1 MSVGVSLLLCLPGGC
16 SGVML
21 PFANP
26 LFPDLSST
34 SSVIPAG
41 NPSTWNLSPEGSLG
55 CLHGTSSQGEV
66 QDVGGLRGKSCL
78 PPISLGYKE
87 KFQARENMFFP
98 FE

>member
-26 LFPDLSST
+26 LFPDLSSS

-41 NPSTWNLSPEGSLG
+41 NPSTWSLSPEGSLG
-55 CLHGTSSQGEV
+55 CLWGSHRV
-66 QDVGGLRGKSCL
+66 MQDLGGLRAKSCL
-78 PPISLGYKE
+78 PPVSLGYKD
-87 KFQARENMFFP
+87 KFQARENVFFP

>member
-34 SSVIPAG
+34 SSMIPAG
-41 NPSTWNLSPEGSLG
+41 NPSTWKLCGI
-55 CLHGTSSQGEV
+55 CTHGLMQDSGVLREKSS
-66 QDVGGLRGKSCL
+66 L
-78 PPISLGYKE
+78 PPVSLGYKE
-87 KFQARENMFFP
+87 KFQARENVFFP

>member
-26 LFPDLSST
+26 LFPDLSSS

-41 NPSTWNLSPEGSLG
+41 NPSTWSLSPEGSLG
-55 CLHGTSSQGEV
+55 CLWDSHRV
-66 QDVGGLRGKSCL
+66 MQDLEGLRAKSCL
-78 PPISLGYKE
+78 PPVSLGYKE
-87 KFQARENMFFP
+87 KFQARENVFFP